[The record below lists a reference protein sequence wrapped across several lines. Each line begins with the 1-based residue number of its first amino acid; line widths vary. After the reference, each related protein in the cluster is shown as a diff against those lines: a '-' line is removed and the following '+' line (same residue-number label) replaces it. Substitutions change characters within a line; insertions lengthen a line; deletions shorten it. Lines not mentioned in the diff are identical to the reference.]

1 MPETRHRILIVDDRE
16 QNRYVLTRLLQQA
29 GYLCEQAASGKEALS
44 KLQSRPDVAILDVH
58 LPDVSGF
65 NLCQQIKNDP
75 ATASVSVL
83 QISASFVSAEDKAK
97 ALEAGADGYLTH
109 PIDGVVLVATVRAL
123 IRLREAE
130 IVAREVAM
138 QWQSTF
144 DALSEGLALVS
155 SDGKIARCNRAFE
168 VICDGR
174 GAAQADASALL
185 REVLGAELP
194 LDQSGDERYS
204 SEFTVDKRVVRIT
217 IDPVRVQD
225 AEIGKIIVL
234 TDITDRRVAEYAL
247 RTAEKL
253 AATGKLAHAIAHEI
267 NNPLEALINLIYLA
281 NSSHQPDDIKDYLS
295 RADQELKRISRITKH
310 SLSFHRDTQ
319 HAVSVDV
326 GTVIN
331 DVIEMYRKAAAAR
344 KICISLDRQP
354 TPAIQGFPGQL
365 AQVFGNLLRNA
376 TEAAPPNSQ
385 VVVRLR
391 TAHRSG
397 HKGTRITIHD
407 RGAGIPASI
416 QEQMYDPFFTT
427 KELKGSGL
435 GLWVSRTLIIR
446 HSGTIRFRSS
456 TRAGASGTVFEV
468 FLSVDGETP
477 IALEPVSSRRDPARV
492 EATIAAATRN

>member
-1 MPETRHRILIVDDRE
+1 MPESRHRILIVDDRE

-29 GYLCEQAASGKEALS
+29 GYVCEQAASGKEAWS
-44 KLQSRPDVAILDVH
+44 KLQSRPHVAILDVH

-83 QISASFVSAEDKAK
+83 QISASFVSAEDKAR

-109 PIDGVVLVATVRAL
+109 PIDGVVLIATVRSL

-144 DALSEGLALVS
+144 DALSEGLAFVGA
-155 SDGKIARCNRAFE
+155 DGKIARCNRAFE
-168 VICDGR
+168 LMCDGR
-174 GAAQADASALL
+174 SAAQADASALL
-185 REVLGAELP
+185 REVLGTELP
-194 LDQSGDERYS
+194 LDQLGEERYS
-204 SEFTVDKRVVRIT
+204 AEFNVDKRVVRIT
-217 IDPVRVQD
+217 IDRIREQD
-225 AEIGKIIVL
+225 TEIGKIIVL

-281 NSSHQPDDIKDYLS
+281 NSSHQPEDIKDYLA

-319 HAVSVDV
+319 DAVPVDV
-326 GTVIN
+326 GTVMN
-331 DVIEMYRKAAAAR
+331 DVIEMYGKAAAAR
-344 KICISLDRQP
+344 KVCISLDRQP
-354 TPAIQGFPGQL
+354 AAAIQGFPGQL

-385 VVVRLR
+385 VVVRVR

-397 HKGTRITIHD
+397 VEGTRITIHD
-407 RGAGIPASI
+407 KGAGIPANI

-446 HSGTIRFRSS
+446 HGGTIRFRSS
-456 TRAGASGTVFEV
+456 TRTGASGTVFEV
-468 FLSVDGETP
+468 FLPVGKEVPTP
-477 IALEPVSSRRDPARV
+477 PEALSLRGDSTQVKAKIE
-492 EATIAAATRN
+492 AATQN